1 MKRSDLNHLRRLVA
15 WVRCEIGQDPAEM
28 QKTMIDIADKLSVE
42 SHEIS
47 DEGKARMVESYRRAA
62 AVPQYVRDAVKA
74 LDRYAR
80 PPGQDG
86 GSEKRRAAV
95 ETRADAGSN
104 GGPGLGCAPSLTAP
118 MNSEDRAF
126 RVTGHATVT
135 RLREQ
140 RKNLRNIETSH
151 EDPDEQALF
160 TAWAEIEYRNEPV
173 YTSRDYRMGLEAWR
187 ARSLRATSGHNALP
201 MDTGSGHSA
210 QEVIQR
216 AVNAIERPEGLT
228 DTRWE
233 YVKAGIRLLVAEV
246 NRVASDSALKEVGH
260 E

>member
-1 MKRSDLNHLRRLVA
+1 MKRSDLNHLRRLVS

-28 QKTMIDIADKLSVE
+28 QKTMINIADKLSVE

-62 AVPQYVRDAVKA
+62 AVPQYVRDAIKA

-95 ETRADAGSN
+95 ETRADAGSD
-104 GGPGLGCAPSLTAP
+104 GGHGRACAPTSINLQSMIGWMRRRQGWPQVIVSGRMAGDIADMLSLHGGDTLYLGCA
-118 MNSEDRAF
+118 
-126 RVTGHATVT
+126 
-135 RLREQ
+135 
-140 RKNLRNIETSH
+140 
-151 EDPDEQALF
+151 
-160 TAWAEIEYRNEPV
+160 
-173 YTSRDYRMGLEAWR
+173 RMGLAGASDEEVLNYVRLSTQKA
-187 ARSLRATSGHNALP
+187 ASGHNVLP
-201 MDTGSGHSA
+201 LDTGSGHSA